1 MHAVADITEWLQ
13 LQERC
18 EVPDLRPVFEQLY
31 TEIKRIAQ
39 ARVAQLPRGHTL
51 GATALVNET
60 FLKLM
65 GTEHLSLTGRRH
77 FFTCAA
83 LAMRQILVDHAR
95 IAHAQK
101 RGAGLER
108 VTLGAEDV
116 PAPEI
121 GMVDLD
127 EALDDL
133 DRINAGLRELVELRY
148 FTGLTMPQIAE
159 LRSVS
164 LRTVARDWER
174 ARSLLQ
180 VRLGGDGF

>member
-1 MHAVADITEWLQ
+1 MQAVADITEWLQ
-13 LQERC
+13 LQEGR

-31 TEIKRIAQ
+31 AELKRIAQ
-39 ARVAQLPRGHTL
+39 ARVAHLPRGQTL

-65 GTEHLSLTGRRH
+65 GAERLSLTGRRH

-101 RGAGLER
+101 RGADLER

-121 GMVDLD
+121 GLVDLD
-127 EALDDL
+127 QALEDL
-133 DRINAGLRELVELRY
+133 HRINADLRELVELRY
-148 FTGLTMPQIAE
+148 FAGLTMPQIAE
-159 LRSVS
+159 LRGVS
-164 LRTVARDWER
+164 QRTVARDWER

-180 VRLGGDGF
+180 VRLSADGF